1 MAALPT
7 ARYNLLDRRAKQ
19 LRDRFLPPAKARYSA
34 TEYDLVRG
42 FILLVHAEVETY
54 VEDMVG
60 SVLDAAKNRW
70 VNRQALGRCVTTL
83 MMYNDK
89 QLIPPPSL
97 GKQNPNETLDATI
110 KSVIKKHGD
119 YVTKDNHGVK
129 QKNLLRLLL
138 PIGVTDNDLDP
149 IWLGDMDT
157 FGSLRGVVAHNSA
170 RRVQTPPDPGIS
182 LKTVNDVLA
191 GLQQLEPLLVSLRRK

>member
-1 MAALPT
+1 MVGLPT
-7 ARYNLLDRRAKQ
+7 ARYNLLDRRVKQ
-19 LRDRFLPPAKARYSA
+19 LGVRFLPPPKGRYSA
-34 TEYDLVRG
+34 TEYDFVRG
-42 FILLVHAEVETY
+42 FILLVHAEVESY

-60 SVLDAAKNRW
+60 GVLDAAKKRW
-70 VNRQALGRCVTTL
+70 TTKQTLGRCVTTL

-89 QLIPPPSL
+89 QLTPPPSL
-97 GKQNPNETLDATI
+97 GKQNPDETLDSTV
-110 KSVIKKHGD
+110 KNVIKKHGD
-119 YVTKDNHGVK
+119 YVTKENHGIK

-138 PIGVTDNDLDP
+138 PIGVSNGDLDP

-182 LKTVNDVLA
+182 LKTINDVLS

>member
-1 MAALPT
+1 M
-7 ARYNLLDRRAKQ
+7 
-19 LRDRFLPPAKARYSA
+19 
-34 TEYDLVRG
+34 RG